1 MLGQKTPQVYGGA
14 MSIIK
19 INRQDTQHFRDKSTL
34 FMYPFF
40 GFSLSSLT
48 HALPLP
54 FSRGCCDGVLGSTH
68 QDSECCSKTR
78 DSPSQACP
86 SCSHNTAK
94 QPRHAL
100 SPKAMLCQ
108 MSGGRF
114 AAHKVTIS
122 QVVFTRE
129 GRGE

>member
-1 MLGQKTPQVYGGA
+1 MLDQKTPQIYGGA
-14 MSIIK
+14 MFIIK

-34 FMYPFF
+34 FTFLF
-40 GFSLSSLT
+40 GFSLSNLT
-48 HALPLP
+48 HALPLSS
-54 FSRGCCDGVLGSTH
+54 SRGCCDGVLGETH
-68 QDSECCSKTR
+68 QDTQYCSKTR
-78 DSPSQACP
+78 VSPSQACP

-94 QPRHAL
+94 RPRHAL

-114 AAHKVTIS
+114 AAHNVTIS

>member
-1 MLGQKTPQVYGGA
+1 MLGQKTPQVFGGA
-14 MSIIK
+14 MSIIE
-19 INRQDTQHFRDKSTL
+19 INRQEHTTL
-34 FMYPFF
+34 QRQMYTFYISF
-40 GFSLSSLT
+40 CVSLSNLT

-54 FSRGCCDGVLGSTH
+54 SSRGGCDGVLGSTH
-68 QDSECCSKTR
+68 QDTQYCSKTR
-78 DSPSQACP
+78 VSPSQACP

-94 QPRHAL
+94 QPWHAL

-114 AAHKVTIS
+114 AAHNVTIS